1 MKTNNNSHA
10 WHRESNA
17 QAPWIAV
24 GRQRSETYLLK
35 KPLGRLAAFRS
46 AKSESLATRRWKPMK
61 FLLRSSLFTALA
73 ALLLLPAAAQ
83 VRTYEVLTAQVP
95 FKFNVGNRT
104 FRPGQYQFILVGPG
118 LLALRDAKAHIVASL
133 ITRSAETSSPS
144 TSTKLVFDMKERHA
158 RLAQISLENRSQVLE
173 VLGEQR
179 PMPSSPTVTPPL
191 PVDGFFFSN
200 RSDVPRLKQ

>member
-10 WHRESNA
+10 EHRESNA

-24 GRQRSETYLLK
+24 DRQRGERHLL
-35 KPLGRLAAFRS
+35 RS
-46 AKSESLATRRWKPMK
+46 RWEARRIPQRQIRSLATQRWKTMK
-61 FLLRSSLFTALA
+61 FSLRSSLFTALS

-133 ITRSAETSSPS
+133 VTRSVETGGP
-144 TSTKLVFDMKERHA
+144 TPATKVVFTMHNKQA
-158 RLAQISLENRSQVLE
+158 RLAQIFLENRSQVLE
-173 VLGEQR
+173 VLGEQLA
-179 PMPSSPTVTPPL
+179 MPSSPPLTPPL
-191 PVDGFFFSN
+191 PSDSFSFGN
-200 RSDVPRLKQ
+200 REKMPRLKQ